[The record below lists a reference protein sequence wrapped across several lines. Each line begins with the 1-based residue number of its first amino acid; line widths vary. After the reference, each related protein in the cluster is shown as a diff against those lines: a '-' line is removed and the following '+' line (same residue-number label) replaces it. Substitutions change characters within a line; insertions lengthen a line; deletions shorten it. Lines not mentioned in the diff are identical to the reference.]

1 MEKDVALQKFNAGYN
16 CAQSVL
22 FQCSESIGMDSN
34 TAVKIATG
42 FGGGMG
48 RMQEVCGAVTGGIIA
63 INYKFG
69 RNENQEKP
77 AQEKAY
83 GLVRRLMTELGKSP
97 GRADP
102 AAPVFEVAFEGLQRS
117 TRHKSGVAMRFPRI
131 SRIRWDKP
139 AAEADRLAAL
149 EALL

>member
-22 FQCSESIGMDSN
+22 FECSQSIGMDSN

-83 GLVRRLMTELGKSP
+83 GLVRRLMTEFQKENGSCICRELLKTDLNTEEGRKKMKEGKLDAICQNCVCS
-97 GRADP
+97 
-102 AAPVFEVAFEGLQRS
+102 AA
-117 TRHKSGVAMRFPRI
+117 RI
-131 SRIRWDKP
+131 MEKILSENP
-139 AAEADRLAAL
+139 
-149 EALL
+149 